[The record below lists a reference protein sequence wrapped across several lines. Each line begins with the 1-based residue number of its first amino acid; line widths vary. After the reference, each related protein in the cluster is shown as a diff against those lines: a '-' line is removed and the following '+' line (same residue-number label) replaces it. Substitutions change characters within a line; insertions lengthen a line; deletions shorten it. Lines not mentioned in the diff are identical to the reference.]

1 MPTFILKEGGYFYA
15 VGKTGEMKMESKQES
30 RTARIWII
38 AVLIAFAILAV
49 CVAAYYYTFHG
60 YKKQRPAVAP
70 TATVLVLEAN
80 KIGLPLGSPIVSART
95 IAGV

>member
-1 MPTFILKEGGYFYA
+1 MQ
-15 VGKTGEMKMESKQES
+15 SKQES

-38 AVLIAFAILAV
+38 AVLMAFAILAI

-70 TATVLVLEAN
+70 AATVVLLGANEMGLLV
-80 KIGLPLGSPIVSART
+80 GSPIVVART
-95 IAGV
+95 TVEA

>member
-1 MPTFILKEGGYFYA
+1 MQ
-15 VGKTGEMKMESKQES
+15 SRQES

-38 AVLIAFAILAV
+38 AVLIAFAILAI

-70 TATVLVLEAN
+70 AATIVLLEAN
-80 KIGLPLGSPIVSART
+80 KMGLPAGSPDIRERT
-95 IAGV
+95 IAGA

>member
-1 MPTFILKEGGYFYA
+1 
-15 VGKTGEMKMESKQES
+15 MESKQES

-70 TATVLVLEAN
+70 AATVLVLEAK
-80 KIGLPLGSPIVSART
+80 KIGLPLGSPIGNART
-95 IAGV
+95 IAVG

>member
-1 MPTFILKEGGYFYA
+1 VPTFTIKEGGYFYA
-15 VGKTGEMKMESKQES
+15 SGKTGEMKMESKHES

-38 AVLIAFAILAV
+38 AVLIAFAILAI

-70 TATVLVLEAN
+70 TAMIVLLEAN
-80 KIGLPLGSPIVSART
+80 KTGPPVGSPIVSMRT
-95 IAGV
+95 IAVV